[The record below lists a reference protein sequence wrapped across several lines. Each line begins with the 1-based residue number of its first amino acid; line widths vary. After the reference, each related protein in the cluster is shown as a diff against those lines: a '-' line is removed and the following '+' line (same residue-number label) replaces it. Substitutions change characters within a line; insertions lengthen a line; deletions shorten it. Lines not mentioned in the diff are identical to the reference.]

1 MSPARRGTGCPSP
14 RSSQRNRGWLGAIT
28 LASRMRIWSRQSSHG
43 DALPLA
49 SEEFVGGAKLE
60 REMER
65 EVPGGPGP
73 VAVRARA
80 SGQESAAGRLGVA
93 ALEPGDATADV
104 PDVVRVAATGDRQH
118 QLQVAQ
124 RRPRVVRG
132 RKDPRVVDA

>member
-1 MSPARRGTGCPSP
+1 
-14 RSSQRNRGWLGAIT
+14 
-28 LASRMRIWSRQSSHG
+28 MRIWSRQSPHG

-65 EVPGGPGP
+65 QLADGPGP

-80 SGQESAAGRLGVA
+80 SGQESSAERLGVA

-104 PDVVRVAATGDRQH
+104 PDVVRVATTGDRQH

-124 RRPRVVRG
+124 RRPRVVRS
-132 RKDPRVVDA
+132 REDPRVVDGLDRVQRQIADHPRDRDVAAADAADRMEGM